1 MNIDMNFLKRAK
13 ERGVCP
19 LIVDHSHYEN
29 IVSRNYLEDKH
40 YEQKIFDGAKVLI
53 FASLKDVIE
62 FKMMLEDVYTDF
74 NFILDSVE
82 ERSCHVTECKATI
95 VLKRKTLEEITD
107 SPEYK
112 LATKGS
118 EEIEKIQKEISD
130 FSKML
135 SDKNIWMINLEPKIK
150 MLQRRIEE
158 LQTESIEKEKIKKQ
172 LTEINEEMDA
182 LRAKIVEKEKVVE
195 DYMDIKK
202 YLPKE
207 QKILYSFLVIYTVIC
222 YNKSVK
228 EEEENKI
235 FYKKERGKEI

>member
-1 MNIDMNFLKRAK
+1 MNIDKNLLRKAK

-29 IVSRNYLEDKH
+29 IVGHNYLEDKH
-40 YEQKIFDGAKVLI
+40 YEQKIFDGAKILI
-53 FASLKDVIE
+53 YAQLKDVIE
-62 FKMMLEDVYTDF
+62 F
-74 NFILDSVE
+74 NFVLDTVE

-95 VLKRKTLEEITD
+95 VLKRKTLEEITE

-182 LRAKIVEKEKVVE
+182 LRSEIVEKEKVVE

-202 YLPKE
+202 YIPKE
-207 QKILYSFLVIYTVIC
+207 
-222 YNKSVK
+222 
-228 EEEENKI
+228 
-235 FYKKERGKEI
+235 

>member
-1 MNIDMNFLKRAK
+1 MSIDINYLKKAK

-29 IVSRNYLEDKH
+29 IVSRNDLEDKH
-40 YEQKIFDGAKVLI
+40 YEQKIFDGAKILMY
-53 FASLKDVIE
+53 ARLQDVIE
-62 FKMMLEDVYTDF
+62 FKMALENIYTDF
-74 NFILDSVE
+74 NFVLDSVE

-95 VLKRKTLEEITD
+95 ILKRKTLEEITD

-118 EEIEKIQKEISD
+118 EEIEKIQKEIND
-130 FSKML
+130 FSQML

-172 LTEINEEMDA
+172 ITETNEEMDS
-182 LRAKIVEKEKVVE
+182 LRAEIMEKEKVVE
-195 DYMDIKK
+195 DYMDIRK
-202 YLPKE
+202 YISKE
-207 QKILYSFLVIYTVIC
+207 
-222 YNKSVK
+222 
-228 EEEENKI
+228 
-235 FYKKERGKEI
+235 

>member
-1 MNIDMNFLKRAK
+1 MNLNINTLKKEK

-19 LIVDHSHYEN
+19 LIADYSHYEN
-29 IVSRNYLEDKH
+29 IASRNDLEDKH
-40 YEQKIFDGAKVLI
+40 YEQKVFDGAKILV
-53 FASLKDVIE
+53 FARLKDVVE
-62 FKMMLEDVYTDF
+62 FKMMLENVYTDF
-74 NFILDSVE
+74 NFILDAIE

-95 VLKRKTLEEITD
+95 ILKRKTLEEITD

-172 LTEINEEMDA
+172 LTEINEEMDN
-182 LRAKIVEKEKVVE
+182 LRAEIVEKEKVVE
-195 DYMDIKK
+195 DYMDIRK

-207 QKILYSFLVIYTVIC
+207 
-222 YNKSVK
+222 
-228 EEEENKI
+228 
-235 FYKKERGKEI
+235 

>member
-29 IVSRNYLEDKH
+29 IVSRNDLEDKH
-40 YEQKIFDGAKVLI
+40 YEQKVFDGAKILV
-53 FASLKDVIE
+53 FARLKDVIE
-62 FKMMLEDVYTDF
+62 FKMMLENVYTDF
-74 NFILDSVE
+74 NFILDTIE

-118 EEIEKIQKEISD
+118 EEIEKIQKEIGD
-130 FSKML
+130 FNKML

-172 LTEINEEMDA
+172 ITEINEEMDA
-182 LRAKIVEKEKVVE
+182 FRAEIMEKEKVVE

-202 YLPKE
+202 YISKE
-207 QKILYSFLVIYTVIC
+207 
-222 YNKSVK
+222 
-228 EEEENKI
+228 
-235 FYKKERGKEI
+235 

>member
-1 MNIDMNFLKRAK
+1 MNIDINFLRKAK

-29 IVSRNYLEDKH
+29 IVSRNDLENKH
-40 YEQKIFDGAKVLI
+40 YEQKIFDGAKIL
-53 FASLKDVIE
+53 FYAQLKDVIE
-62 FKMMLEDVYTDF
+62 FKIALENIYTDF
-74 NFILDSVE
+74 NFVLDTVE

-95 VLKRKTLEEITD
+95 VLKRKTLEEITN

-112 LATKGS
+112 LAAKGS

-150 MLQRRIEE
+150 MLQRKIEE

-182 LRAKIVEKEKVVE
+182 LRSEIVEKEKVVE
-195 DYMDIKK
+195 DYMDIRK

-207 QKILYSFLVIYTVIC
+207 
-222 YNKSVK
+222 
-228 EEEENKI
+228 
-235 FYKKERGKEI
+235 

>member
-1 MNIDMNFLKRAK
+1 MNIDINYLRKTK
-13 ERGVCP
+13 ERGFCP

-29 IVSRNYLEDKH
+29 IVGHNCLKDNH
-40 YEQKIFDGAKVLI
+40 YEQKIFDGAKILMY
-53 FASLKDVIE
+53 ARLKDVIE
-62 FKMMLEDVYTDF
+62 FMMALENIYTDF
-74 NFILDSVE
+74 NFVLDTVE

-95 VLKRKTLEEITD
+95 VLKRKTLEEITN

-118 EEIEKIQKEISD
+118 EEIKRIQKEISD
-130 FSKML
+130 FSQML

-172 LTEINEEMDA
+172 LTEINEEMDN
-182 LRAKIVEKEKVVE
+182 LRAEIVEKEKVVE

-202 YLPKE
+202 YMSKE
-207 QKILYSFLVIYTVIC
+207 
-222 YNKSVK
+222 
-228 EEEENKI
+228 
-235 FYKKERGKEI
+235 

>member
-1 MNIDMNFLKRAK
+1 MNLDKNALRKEK

-19 LIVDHSHYEN
+19 LIVDYSHYEN
-29 IVSRNYLEDKH
+29 IVSRNDLENKH
-40 YEQKIFDGAKVLI
+40 YEQKIFDGAKILA
-53 FASLKDVIE
+53 FAQLKDIIE
-62 FKMMLEDVYTDF
+62 FKMMLENVYTDF
-74 NFILDSVE
+74 NFILDTVE

-182 LRAKIVEKEKVVE
+182 LRSEIVEKEKVVE
-195 DYMDIKK
+195 DYMDIRK
-202 YLPKE
+202 YLSKE
-207 QKILYSFLVIYTVIC
+207 
-222 YNKSVK
+222 
-228 EEEENKI
+228 
-235 FYKKERGKEI
+235 